1 MNAINEHTM
10 SDSTNRDLSPLP
22 ERSFEERKK
31 DITEIN
37 KRVEDWLKDI
47 NSLYRQT
54 YDNIK
59 FLRTKIDSKEC
70 LNLLAEI
77 NANTVAICDLYTTS
91 LQLIIDIN
99 YREFF
104 QMMQMMQDS
113 TKKQMNMDS
122 VYNEPNE
129 TTLDTIKEPRSGKY
143 AGTVNTSNMEA
154 FLKSCE

>member
-1 MNAINEHTM
+1 MT
-10 SDSTNRDLSPLP
+10 DSTNRDLSPLQ

-37 KRVEDWLKDI
+37 KRVEAWLTDI
-47 NSLYRQT
+47 NLLYRQT

-70 LNLLAEI
+70 LKLLAEI

-104 QMMQMMQDS
+104 QMMSMMQYR

-129 TTLDTIKEPRSGKY
+129 TTLDAIEEARSGKY
-143 AGTVNTSNMEA
+143 VGTVNTSNMET
-154 FLKSCE
+154 FIKSCE